1 MSTEESDNSLNRI
14 SLVNPANRLI
24 YLKLIELREIYRNK
38 SPKLCLSLTKA
49 ITSLKRYPLPIT
61 NLREIFIIAG
71 IGGQFYKHLNRV
83 IKDKTPT
90 VEDDDL
96 KKHRIS
102 SLYRI
107 CEFMQMNNYFNAVST
122 KSYRPPTYSNTWTFL
137 CILGFFSDSNNEANS
152 RLTLDDIS
160 SMFNEFSKIFPK
172 AKLSSFGFLKILT
185 NKQII
190 NFKRQ
195 GQEVVSHDDFQ
206 YRYKHRYTY
215 GLTEEGRELVESL
228 LSKLD
233 VPLDNIKATF
243 TKIFDITN
251 GIVTNRSNNEF
262 VNIDSYRCSQFDSPD
277 SVSNLVTKTPTR
289 TLTVTDLSNSHRSD
303 SRTDHDN
310 QMYFKNLRDRLKIK
324 YGIDVFA
331 YSDYEI
337 ITVVDKRE
345 LHDSNGKYFVKL
357 TNLFKDANKSLV
369 FKQLPLGDV
378 VWIIK
383 MNLPTQNEHF
393 HINGGDGYNIDGV
406 GLGPKGKC
414 SSNNKSNKS
423 PNKRSQEDPEEQDWY
438 VLDWIL
444 ERKTTIDLNSSIMD
458 GRYNEQKLRLLNLRG
473 FNRVIYLFEDSPL
486 EQVTNKFS
494 KLGQRALNYKAIK
507 TSKINTKFV
516 SGFNVIN
523 TSSLSHSA
531 CMLLYFHLAIES
543 YFKEKFRTMRVM
555 GDFDLHSFISKNHYT
570 FSRFK
575 DENRKRF
582 KLTYSELF
590 GRQLR
595 CIPKMGEQLTSAIL
609 ELWPTPYLFYSVI
622 NKLTLDEINKAISQ
636 LKRKCKMSKQVLES
650 CRNLFMNSSCASSHL
665 EVDSDILGEQKSA

>member
-1 MSTEESDNSLNRI
+1 MSNEESDNSLNRI
-14 SLVNPANRLI
+14 NLVNPANRLI
-24 YLKLIELREIYRNK
+24 YLKLIELREIYRNR

-61 NLREIFIIAG
+61 NLREIFIISG
-71 IGGQFYKHLNRV
+71 IGAQFYKHLNRV
-83 IKDKTPT
+83 IKGKTPT
-90 VEDDDL
+90 VDDEDL
-96 KKHRIS
+96 KKHRIN

-137 CILGFFSDSNNEANS
+137 CILGFFSDCKNEVNS
-152 RLTLDDIS
+152 RLTLDDVS
-160 SMFNEFSKIFPK
+160 SMFQEFSKIFPK
-172 AKLSSFGFLKILT
+172 AKLTSFGFLKILT
-185 NKQII
+185 SKQII
-190 NFKRQ
+190 NFRRQ
-195 GQEVVSHDDFQ
+195 GQEVVSQDDFQ
-206 YRYKHRYTY
+206 YKYKHRYTY

-233 VPLDNIKATF
+233 IPLDNIKATF
-243 TKIFDITN
+243 NKIYDITN
-251 GIVTNRSNNEF
+251 GIISNRSNNEF
-262 VNIDSYRCSQFDSPD
+262 LNIDSYKCSQAESPN
-277 SVSNLVTKTPTR
+277 SVTSSVTKTPAK
-289 TLTVTDLSNSHRSD
+289 TLTVSDLSISHKPELNL
-303 SRTDHDN
+303 DHDSHA
-310 QMYFKNLRDRLKIK
+310 YFKNLRDRLKIK

-383 MNLPTQNEHF
+383 LNLPTQNEHF
-393 HINGGDGYNIDGV
+393 HINGTDGFNINGV
-406 GLGPKGKC
+406 GLGPKAKGDLIK
-414 SSNNKSNKS
+414 KEKKS
-423 PNKRSQEDPEEQDWY
+423 PKKSQEDPEEQDWY

-473 FNRVIYLFEDSPL
+473 FTRVIYLFEDSPL
-486 EQVTNKFS
+486 EQVTNKFA

-507 TSKINTKFV
+507 TAKINTKFV

-531 CMLLYFHLAIES
+531 CMLLYLHLAIEN

-555 GDFDLHSFISKNHYT
+555 GDFDLHSFVSKNHYR

-575 DENRKRF
+575 EENRKRF
-582 KLTYSELF
+582 KLTYHELF

-595 CIPKMGEQLTSAIL
+595 CIPKMGEQLTAAIL
-609 ELWPTPYLFYSVI
+609 SLWPTPYLFHAAI
-622 NKLTLDEINKAISQ
+622 NRLTLEEINKELSQ
-636 LKRKCKMSKQVLES
+636 LKRKCKMSNQVYES
-650 CRNLFMNSSCASSHL
+650 CRDLFMNSSCASSHL
-665 EVDSDILGEQKSA
+665 EADSDTPGGQISA

>member
-1 MSTEESDNSLNRI
+1 MSNEESDNSLNRI
-14 SLVNPANRLI
+14 NLVNPANRLI

-61 NLREIFIIAG
+61 NLKEIFIISG

-83 IKDKTPT
+83 MKDKTPT
-90 VEDDDL
+90 VDDEDI

-122 KSYRPPTYSNTWTFL
+122 KTYRPPTYSNTWTFL
-137 CILGFFSDSNNEANS
+137 CILGFFSDCNNESNS
-152 RLTLDDIS
+152 RLTLDDIT
-160 SMFNEFSKIFPK
+160 SMFHEFSKIFPK

-190 NFKRQ
+190 NFRRQ
-195 GQEVVSHDDFQ
+195 GQEVVSQDDFQ

-233 VPLDNIKATF
+233 IPLDNIKATF
-243 TKIFDITN
+243 NKIYDITN
-251 GIVTNRSNNEF
+251 GIVSNWSNNEF
-262 VNIDSYRCSQFDSPD
+262 VNIDSYKCSQFESPN
-277 SVSNLVTKTPTR
+277 SVTNSVNKTPTK
-289 TLTVTDLSNSHRSD
+289 TLTVSDLSNSNRPESRS
-303 SRTDHDN
+303 DHDN

-383 MNLPTQNEHF
+383 LNLPTQNEHF
-393 HINGGDGYNIDGV
+393 HINGADGYNIEGV
-406 GLGPKGKC
+406 GLGPKIKSE
-414 SSNNKSNKS
+414 SSKKEKKS
-423 PNKRSQEDPEEQDWY
+423 PKKRSQDEIEEQGWY

-486 EQVTNKFS
+486 DQVTNKFA

-507 TSKINTKFV
+507 TAKLNTKFV

-531 CMLLYFHLAIES
+531 CMLLYLHLAIEN

-570 FSRFK
+570 FLRFK

-582 KLTYSELF
+582 KLTYHELF

-609 ELWPTPYLFYSVI
+609 ELWPTPYLFYSAI
-622 NKLTLDEINKAISQ
+622 NNLTLDEINKTLSQ
-636 LKRKCKMSKQVLES
+636 LKRKCKMSKQVRIS
-650 CRNLFMNSSCASSHL
+650 IR
-665 EVDSDILGEQKSA
+665 